1 MSCVKYKLS
10 SIRKINENDR
20 PIIDLEYKHNQTNG
34 IMTHNDT

>member
-1 MSCVKYKLS
+1 MSCVNHKRS
-10 SIRKINENDR
+10 SIRKKNQNCR